1 MPNFIVQPGHAIHD
15 GHKVRNEGEPI
26 ELTDADAELLT
37 ASGHVALAAAENQ
50 APQPTEEELAAQA
63 AAEAAAAYTLP
74 LVTLPPRLLEVAADL
89 VRYELYGH
97 AAPEEVK
104 ARRDAAIAFLER
116 VAKGELTVAGLT
128 PEPVPGEVFAVSYAA
143 KDRVFS
149 DDALAGF

>member
-1 MPNFIVQPGHAIHD
+1 VPYVATSDFIARFGQRELDQLLPTAPADD
-15 GHKVRNEGEPI
+15 GR
-26 ELTDADAELLT
+26 TFT
-37 ASGHVALAAAENQ
+37 
-50 APQPTEEELAAQA
+50 
-63 AAEAAAAYTLP
+63 AAEADASAIVDSYLASRPGRTYSLP

-97 AAPEEVK
+97 AAPEEVET
-104 ARRDAAIAFLER
+104 RRDAAIAFLEK

-143 KDRVFS
+143 KDRVFT